1 MVLVDVLKYVMV
13 FIGIFDVDFEKIVQ
27 ILVLNFVLNFVCI
40 DVVNGYLEYFVQFV
54 VKVCEVWLIK
64 IICVG
69 NVVMGEM
76 CEEFIFFG
84 VDIVK
89 VGIGFGFVCMM
100 CVKIGVGY
108 L

>member
-1 MVLVDVLKYVMV
+1 M
-13 FIGIFDVDFEKIVQ
+13 
-27 ILVLNFVLNFVCI
+27 
-40 DVVNGYLEYFVQFV
+40 
-54 VKVCEVWLIK
+54 KVCEVWLIK

-69 NVVMGEM
+69 NVVIGEM
-76 CEEFIFFG
+76 CEEFIFLG

-89 VGIGFGFVCMM
+89 VGIGLGFVCII

>member
-1 MVLVDVLKYVMV
+1 M
-13 FIGIFDVDFEKIVQ
+13 
-27 ILVLNFVLNFVCI
+27 
-40 DVVNGYLEYFVQFV
+40 
-54 VKVCEVWLIK
+54 KVCEVWLIK

-69 NVVMGEM
+69 NVVIGEM
-76 CEEFIFFG
+76 CEEFIFLG

-89 VGIGFGFVCMM
+89 VGIGSGFVCII

>member
-1 MVLVDVLKYVMV
+1 MV
-13 FIGIFDVDFEKIVQ
+13 FIGMFDVDFEKIKQ
-27 ILVLNFVLNFVCI
+27 IFDLNLVLNFVCI
-40 DVVNGYLEYFVQFV
+40 DVVNGYFEYFVQFV

-69 NVVMGEM
+69 NVVIGEM
-76 CEEFIFFG
+76 CEEFIFLG

-89 VGIGFGFVCMM
+89 VGIGLGFVCII